1 MIAKLT
7 IAEKDSVL
15 GIKYDGIQYFNPV
28 QDADEN
34 WVISEE
40 EINNCTNVDYQWVK
54 SLTLSVFNPPIIIDP
69 LV

>member
-1 MIAKLT
+1 MIAILT
-7 IAEKDSVL
+7 IAEKDSIL
-15 GIKYDGIQYFNPV
+15 GVKYDGIQYFNPV
-28 QDADEN
+28 QDADDN

-54 SLTLSVFNPPIIIDP
+54 SLTLSVFNPPIIDP